1 MRFGSQNIPQ
11 LRQSGG
17 VVGWSVSSSLGR
29 PCPFREINMAKFG
42 DPSRREQLEEFD
54 LQSLLHPAS
63 AFDHPND
70 VVRDPDLS
78 LNEKRAILASWASDA
93 CAAESARALR
103 KGKNG
108 TTVTFDDV
116 LDALR
121 TLDSQ
126 ADQTFGKPQPAFKRR
141 FRRWGYSRSS
151 GYRGGG
157 LSLH

>member
-54 LQSLLHPAS
+54 LQSLLHPAN

-93 CAAESARALR
+93 CAVESAPALR
-103 KGKNG
+103 KCPDGR
-108 TTVTFDDV
+108 TVTFDDV

-121 TLDSQ
+121 TLDSER
-126 ADQTFGKPQPAFKRR
+126 DQTFAKPRTKWKQRI
-141 FRRWGYSRSS
+141 RRWR
-151 GYRGGG
+151 
-157 LSLH
+157 

>member
-1 MRFGSQNIPQ
+1 
-11 LRQSGG
+11 
-17 VVGWSVSSSLGR
+17 
-29 PCPFREINMAKFG
+29 MAKFG
-42 DPSRREQLEEFD
+42 NPSRREQLEEFD

-93 CAAESARALR
+93 CAVDSAPALR
-103 KGKNG
+103 KARDGR
-108 TTVTFDDV
+108 TVTFDDV

-126 ADQTFGKPQPAFKRR
+126 AEHTFAKPQPKLRER
-141 FRRWGYSRSS
+141 IRRWRYGRSS
-151 GYRGGG
+151 GNRGGG
-157 LSLH
+157 LRPH